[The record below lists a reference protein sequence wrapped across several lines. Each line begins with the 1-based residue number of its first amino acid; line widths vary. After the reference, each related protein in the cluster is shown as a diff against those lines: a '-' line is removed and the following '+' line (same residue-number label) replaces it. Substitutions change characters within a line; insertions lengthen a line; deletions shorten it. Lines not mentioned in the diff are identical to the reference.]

1 MKIDELF
8 SHFVNFFQNWWI
20 YFLMDEL
27 LLIKLD
33 DPFFR
38 NDELFQFVNFFPK
51 SDKLLFIY
59 SIKNVRFIA

>member
-38 NDELFQFVNFFPK
+38 NDELFQLVNFFPK